1 MREELEKLL
10 AKATPG
16 PWEVDTIYNEDGLY
30 SGGGGC
36 GQGFNDYAIFATIGG
51 KAVQILDTSYSDNK
65 LIEDDRDGEGGSA
78 WDCVGNANAALI
90 VALVNNAPALLA
102 AIAERDALK
111 AEIERLR
118 GKLQYMA
125 DTNLADDE
133 YRTIAREALAGKAE
147 Q

>member
-1 MREELEKLL
+1 MQSELKPCPFCWGRARSAEAGPEVTGMAFIVECQKC
-10 AKATPG
+10 KAG
-16 PWEVDTIYNEDGLY
+16 
-30 SGGGGC
+30 SGWH
-36 GQGFNDYAIFATIGG
+36 FKKAEAIT
-51 KAVQILDTSYSDNK
+51 
-65 LIEDDRDGEGGSA
+65 A
-78 WDCVGNANAALI
+78 WNTR
-90 VALVNNAPALLA
+90 
-102 AIAERDALK
+102 AERDALK